1 MSKDE
6 SLDYVP
12 MSDMKG
18 EIKYV
23 DIDSSNYGT
32 TYELGS
38 YSPTGKGVQTKQQAR
53 MS

>member
-12 MSDMKG
+12 MLDMKG

-23 DIDSSNYGT
+23 DIDASNYGT
-32 TYELGS
+32 TYELSS
-38 YSPTGKGVQTKQQAR
+38 YSPLGKRSHRESAS
-53 MS
+53 MSV